1 MWNNKLLLRSFLLL
15 LLTAWITGFL
25 FPLITSS
32 HNIFSEYLL
41 KRFYSTVCHQDGKR
55 CINFGYDYMLVC
67 ARCAGIYFGAF
78 LVGIISLNYK
88 MPDIKTKVFIVS
100 ALPLLLDVILV
111 FLRFYKYSK
120 SLTLST
126 GLIFGSVVYLI
137 IISEIE
143 KIILKLSV
151 VENG

>member
-1 MWNNKLLLRSFLLL
+1 
-15 LLTAWITGFL
+15 
-25 FPLITSS
+25 
-32 HNIFSEYLL
+32 
-41 KRFYSTVCHQDGKR
+41 
-55 CINFGYDYMLVC
+55 MLVC

-120 SLTLST
+120 SLALST